1 MRFSNQ
7 FLPLFFIF
15 LIFVPVRF
23 FLSLYLRQKK
33 HHFFRLTESMPGI
46 FIDNVVV
53 AYFRHQRLCHSP
65 TNAQ

>member
-7 FLPLFFIF
+7 FLPLFFIS

-33 HHFFRLTESMPGI
+33 TPFFWIDGI
-46 FIDNVVV
+46 RAGNI
-53 AYFRHQRLCHSP
+53 Y
-65 TNAQ
+65 